1 MTENETE
8 KQATSLHPEDF
19 LGVVLEVVSARD
31 APNKFDSTKPQVRMV
46 AKGQKLP
53 LFVSWTSGIAKG
65 MKSGKLKPSAAT
77 PLRVTGTTGYGT
89 KGPYST
95 WTLAPK
101 A

>member
-1 MTENETE
+1 MTEEQTENE
-8 KQATSLHPEDF
+8 ATSLHPKDF
-19 LGVVLEVVSARD
+19 LGTVLEVVSARD
-31 APNKFDSTKPQVRMV
+31 APNKFDATKPQVRMV

-53 LFVSWTSGIAKG
+53 LFVSGSSGIAKG
-65 MKSGKLKPSAAT
+65 MKSGKLKPSMAT
-77 PLRVTGTTGYGT
+77 PLRITGTTGYGT